1 MKLHLTVF
9 VVKPVIRMYN
19 LINKQYPYLNDAF
32 DIFILF
38 SGINTF
44 LFHLFSPYHLVAAK
58 YHYFFDRH
66 FLD

>member
-38 SGINTF
+38 SGIDTF
-44 LFHLFSPYHLVAAK
+44 LFHLFSPYHLVAE
-58 YHYFFDRH
+58 
-66 FLD
+66 